1 MLNIEKAYDIIVG
14 KVENWTE
21 TFISMLPN
29 LVTCILLL
37 ILFWLL
43 AKLTR
48 KVILKLSRKISD
60 NVALNKLLGTIAFIS
75 ILGVGFFVA
84 LSVLK
89 LDKAVTSLLAGAG
102 VIGLALGFAFQDS
115 ATNFISGI
123 FMAVRKPFKLG
134 DIIATADEMGTVQK
148 MSLRNTILHSFQG
161 QEVIVPNKEVFQ
173 NKLINY
179 TSLGSRRIDLDIGV
193 SYGDDLEK
201 ARKVAIEAVENL
213 NFTESN
219 KEVNLFYK
227 EFGGSSINFTVQFWI
242 DYPDQPGFLKARSE
256 AIIAIKKAFDKND
269 ISIPFPIRTL
279 DINTEQLKG
288 FFPGN
293 NSQDKNE
300 NQEK

>member
-14 KVENWTE
+14 KIENWTE

-213 NFTESN
+213 NFTESD

-293 NSQDKNE
+293 NRQDKNE

>member
-1 MLNIEKAYDIIVG
+1 MLNIEKAYNIIIN
-14 KVENWTE
+14 KVESWTE

-48 KVILKLSRKISD
+48 KLILKLSKKISD
-60 NVALNKLLGTIAFIS
+60 NAALNKLLGTIAFIS

-161 QEVIVPNKEVFQ
+161 QQIIVPNKEVFQ

-179 TSLGSRRIDLDIGV
+179 SSLGSRRIDLDVGI

-213 NFTESN
+213 NSIESSKN
-219 KEVNLFYK
+219 VDLFYN
-227 EFGGSSINFTVQFWI
+227 EFGGSSINFTVRFWI

-256 AIIAIKKAFDKND
+256 AIIAIKKAFDKNN

-288 FFPGN
+288 FFPG
-293 NSQDKNE
+293 SKS
-300 NQEK
+300 

>member
-213 NFTESN
+213 NFTESD

>member
-14 KVENWTE
+14 KIENWTE

-293 NSQDKNE
+293 NRQDKNE